1 MLPLSPTP
9 HNYIGGSE
17 QKSWMS
23 IAIVASAF
31 EARIRELRANGSD
44 VLKIAK
50 TVCVGTSVVQRVVS
64 QTI

>member
-1 MLPLSPTP
+1 
-9 HNYIGGSE
+9 
-17 QKSWMS
+17 MS